1 MNTDLLEKKIGEV
14 VADNYKTAA
23 LFEKYKIDFCCNGNR
38 SIEEALTE
46 KEIDSDRFL
55 NSLTDLLEEKS
66 AQQIDFKTWP
76 LDLLADYIEKTHH
89 RYVEEKIPL
98 LKQYVAK
105 IAQVHGS
112 RHPELLEVQTLF
124 FECAGELTKHM
135 KKEELMLFPY
145 IRKMVTAPH
154 GANKPAFGTVKNP
167 IAVMMEEHDNE
178 GGRFREI
185 EKLTDNYTP
194 PADACNTYRV
204 AFAMLKEFQDDLH
217 KHIHLENNILFP
229 KAEQLE
235 SSLTQS

>member
-1 MNTDLLEKKIGEV
+1 MNTNLLEKKIGEV
-14 VADNYKTAA
+14 VADNYKTAI
-23 LFEKYKIDFCCNGNR
+23 LFEKHKIDFCCNGNR

-46 KEIDSDRFL
+46 KEIDCNGFL
-55 NSLTDLLEEKS
+55 NLLTDLLEEKS
-66 AQQIDFKTWP
+66 PQQIDFKTWP

-105 IAQVHGS
+105 IELVHGG
-112 RHPELLEVQTLF
+112 RHPELHEVKTLF
-124 FECAGELTKHM
+124 FESADELTKHM
-135 KKEELMLFPY
+135 KKEELMLFPH
-145 IRKMVTAPH
+145 IRKMVTSPNST
-154 GANKPAFGTVKNP
+154 NKPAFGTVKNP

-235 SSLTQS
+235 ANLTQN